1 MNIYSKIL
9 IPLDG
14 SKMAEV
20 ALPYAEG
27 LAAKFDADLV
37 LLGVQGTVVGESV
50 IPESQ
55 LETLKTNTL
64 RYLEQQASML
74 REKGI
79 KAHAEVRI
87 DDNASGIIDY
97 ARTNNV
103 DQIVIATHG
112 RSGLKRWVL
121 GSTADR
127 VIRGTEKPVLLI
139 RVREG
144 KPDVVEKHLFNRV
157 TVPLDGSEEAEK
169 IIPHLERLAAR
180 FQMEVMLL
188 QVITETTSLE
198 PVANGTAYQYVPVAE
213 DVIDLWKKNAAAYLE
228 TIKERLEAVGI
239 VVRTMV
245 VLGDA
250 GSGIIDTA
258 QQTDSG
264 LVAMTTHGRSGI
276 KRWAYGSV
284 ADKVLHAG
292 TTPLLLVR
300 TAP

>member
-14 SKMAEV
+14 SKLAEV
-20 ALPYAEG
+20 ALPYAER
-27 LAAKFDADLV
+27 LAAKFDADLI
-37 LLGVQGTVVGESV
+37 LLGVQGTVVGESI
-50 IPESQ
+50 IPASQ
-55 LETLKTNTL
+55 LETIKTNTL
-64 RYLEQQASML
+64 RYLEQKASML

-79 KAHAEVRI
+79 KAYAEIRI

-127 VIRGTEKPVLLI
+127 VLRGTEKPILLI
-139 RVREG
+139 RVKEG
-144 KPDVVEKHLFNRV
+144 SPDVAEKDLFRRV

-180 FQMEVMLL
+180 FQMEVILL
-188 QVITETTSLE
+188 QVITETTFLE
-198 PVANGTAYQYVPVAE
+198 PIAYGTAYRYVPVAE
-213 DVIDLWKKNAAAYLE
+213 EVIDLRKKNAAAYLD
-228 TIKERLEAVGI
+228 TIKERLEALGI

-300 TAP
+300 TVP